1 MQHIIFSI
9 FFLNILFCSIG
20 FAQGEYLAKIG
31 DKLLTPEEFK
41 ERYELTPKIKSNYN
55 KDSTKINFLYS
66 LIAEELWAIEAKSLS
81 MDTVEYVIN
90 STKNIERK
98 LVKDKLYKI
107 EIEEKVKVT
116 DDEILKNLS
125 KLKEKRIMNFL
136 FSESEKEIYHLYDK
150 LLSGIS
156 IDSLLLDRK
165 EAKEQVNGIPVLY
178 GEMDEDIENK
188 VFNLKVNQF
197 TEPIKLKR
205 GWGIYYLKKIEFIKT
220 ENSNNKKR
228 IKEILFARKA
238 KALYNIFFNQYI
250 KGTVVTNDKDLF
262 EQLKNKIYKTIKN
275 RSEDFFNK
283 NKEVYQL
290 NGYEIKRI
298 ASQFSEEELESN
310 FIKFDVAPI
319 NMRKYLLD
327 LELNNFEFKEIS
339 PDGIASALRKNIK
352 AYIFEELLVREGYSR
367 GLQNSKEIKDEL
379 KTWEKSFLASNYRH
393 SFLDSV
399 KIGNQD
405 VIKTYNKIISKNGNQ
420 PNKSFNE
427 VKELIKRG
435 LFFNELSD
443 LYITKTVLLAEKY
456 GVKINYQ
463 ELASIKVTEVE
474 MMVYRVLGFGGQITA
489 VPYLQ
494 PFYKW
499 KNWLPKSINN
509 PLKD

>member
-1 MQHIIFSI
+1 
-9 FFLNILFCSIG
+9 
-20 FAQGEYLAKIG
+20 
-31 DKLLTPEEFK
+31 
-41 ERYELTPKIKSNYN
+41 
-55 KDSTKINFLYS
+55 
-66 LIAEELWAIEAKSLS
+66 

-327 LELNNFEFKEIS
+327 LELNNFEFKEFS
-339 PDGIASALRKNIK
+339 LDGIASALRKNIK

-367 GLQNSKEIKDEL
+367 GLQNTKEIKDEL
-379 KTWEKSFLASNYRH
+379 KTWEKSF
-393 SFLDSV
+393 
-399 KIGNQD
+399 
-405 VIKTYNKIISKNGNQ
+405 
-420 PNKSFNE
+420 
-427 VKELIKRG
+427 
-435 LFFNELSD
+435 
-443 LYITKTVLLAEKY
+443 
-456 GVKINYQ
+456 
-463 ELASIKVTEVE
+463 
-474 MMVYRVLGFGGQITA
+474 
-489 VPYLQ
+489 
-494 PFYKW
+494 
-499 KNWLPKSINN
+499 
-509 PLKD
+509 